1 MDGESRAADS
11 SVGTRLT
18 GVCTVMAVAAANLAV
33 RLLLELA
40 GIGALAYWGWHV
52 SDSLPVRLIVTIV
65 AAGTLVAAWA
75 LVVAPKASNPI
86 PQDVRMLIG
95 TALLLVAAG
104 ALAIAGQ
111 QRLALVF
118 AGLVIVNQVLLL
130 VLEGGE
136 A

>member
-40 GIGALAYWGWHV
+40 AIGALAYWGWHV
-52 SDSLPVRLIVTIV
+52 SDSLPVRVVVTIV
-65 AAGTLVAAWA
+65 AAGTLVVAWA

-104 ALAIAGQ
+104 ALAITGQ
-111 QRLALVF
+111 QRLALVL

-136 A
+136 P